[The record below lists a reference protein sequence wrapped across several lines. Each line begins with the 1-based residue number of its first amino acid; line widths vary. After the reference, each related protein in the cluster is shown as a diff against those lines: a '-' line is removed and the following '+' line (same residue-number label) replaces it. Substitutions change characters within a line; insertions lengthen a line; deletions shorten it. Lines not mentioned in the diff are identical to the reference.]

1 MASFFSA
8 VGISLS
14 LSRFN
19 TSLLHL
25 DSNHLDMILSREKIF
40 WTDLLAT
47 ATAQVPMTAS
57 ALQHWHFS
65 YYTAGWATC
74 FKLSPRLGWVD
85 SPESQPSS
93 QDRRMTMSGKWMEH
107 GKKAASDSLERHCWI
122 LEDNNSQT
130 DKVLLAQP
138 SQVCCS
144 TCQLGMAYRNVVLCP
159 PWSLS
164 KCPEQNRKQYQK

>member
-47 ATAQVPMTAS
+47 ATAQLLLFSTDTSLIIQLVELPALNSAPDLGGLTPPSLNPQARTDVWQWVESEWNMGRRQHQTHWRGTVGSLKTIIARLTKSFWHSQARFAAVHAS
-57 ALQHWHFS
+57 
-65 YYTAGWATC
+65 WAWLT
-74 FKLSPRLGWVD
+74 
-85 SPESQPSS
+85 
-93 QDRRMTMSGKWMEH
+93 
-107 GKKAASDSLERHCWI
+107 
-122 LEDNNSQT
+122 
-130 DKVLLAQP
+130 
-138 SQVCCS
+138 
-144 TCQLGMAYRNVVLCP
+144 GM
-159 PWSLS
+159 
-164 KCPEQNRKQYQK
+164 